1 MIKNLLF
8 GFVLILTLVSIACAD
23 QPVKPDAPR
32 GLTII
37 SVGPVKDEIYAA
49 VSIEFPR
56 AWTNLQFTLEVNGK
70 PARMRQRSGGFSEDR
85 TMADFLFIPGKT
97 EKQAVT
103 VKTVFDGK
111 RVDAKSCFDW
121 KPTPFVAIIGHTG
134 DREIIMARE
143 KLTVATANVTGVKM
157 FFNGK
162 EVHFR
167 PSAGDIQTFSFD
179 PAWRKGKNVLTVN
192 ADKLDGGIIAKNFTF
207 FDLGDGGALPPGQIA
222 VLLYGQEGSKSGPF
236 YDVRIEGDAIAALRD
251 VRVRRNLIDKD
262 GWIVSEAW
270 LARELR
276 AQKEGISK
284 VRIFVKPHFL
294 QKMELEKEF
303 SITVAER

>member
-1 MIKNLLF
+1 MIKKLLF
-8 GFVLILTLVSIACAD
+8 GFVLMLALVSIACAD
-23 QPVKPDAPR
+23 QPVRSDTPR
-32 GLTII
+32 GLTIV

-85 TMADFLFIPGKT
+85 NMADFLFIPGKT
-97 EKQAVT
+97 EKQSVA
-103 VKTVFDGK
+103 VKTVIDGK
-111 RVDAKSCFDW
+111 RVDAKSSFDW
-121 KPTPFVAIIGHTG
+121 KPVPFIVVIGHTG

-143 KLTVATANVTGVKM
+143 RLTVAAANVTDVKM

-162 EVHFR
+162 EVHPR
-167 PSAGDIQTFSFD
+167 PSAGDIQTLSFD

-207 FDLGDGGALPPGQIA
+207 FDLGEGGELPPGQTA

-251 VRVRRNLIDKD
+251 ARVRRNLIDRD
-262 GWIVSEAW
+262 GWIVSEVW

-276 AQKEGISK
+276 AQKEGMAK
-284 VRIFVKPHFL
+284 VRVFVKPHFL

-303 SITVAER
+303 SITVADR

>member
-1 MIKNLLF
+1 MIRRLLF

-23 QPVKPDAPR
+23 QPVKSDTPR
-32 GLTII
+32 GLTIV
-37 SVGPVKDEIYAA
+37 SVEPVKDGIYAA
-49 VSIEFPR
+49 VSIEFPK
-56 AWTNLQFTLEVNGK
+56 AWTNPQFTLEVNGK

-85 TMADFLFIPGKT
+85 NMADFLFIPGKT
-97 EKQAVT
+97 EKQSITVRAVM
-103 VKTVFDGK
+103 DGRK
-111 RVDAKSCFDW
+111 VDAKSGFDW
-121 KPTPFVAIIGHTG
+121 KPAPFIAIIGHTG
-134 DREIIMARE
+134 DREIIMVRE
-143 KLTVATANVTGVKM
+143 KLTVATANVTEVKM
-157 FFNGK
+157 FFNGR
-162 EVHFR
+162 EVHPR
-167 PSAGDIQTFSFD
+167 PSAGDIQTLSFD

-207 FDLGDGGALPPGQIA
+207 FDLGDGGALPPGQTA

-251 VRVRRNLIDKD
+251 ARVRRNLVDKD
-262 GWIVSEAW
+262 GWIVPEVW

-303 SITVAER
+303 SITVADR